1 MNWKLDKLERKSSF
15 NLFQGL
21 VAQVDTTL
29 GIDSLASSTIPDS
42 LLIDP
47 ASGQQTIVIDFDSGN
62 DPQLEDLLGDSTC
75 VLPPEWKW
83 TAVLSVIHLL
93 DRGSVGRGTVRFG
106 STAGRLNWVF
116 AWGQNHDEW
125 NAVRVPATTIQS
137 GRIWK
142 SVVKFSGIANI
153 PAGPYRSGAWGQQRR
168 EIHGKQVQGLL
179 SKDHPEFIESAQ
191 KQFELDA
198 RAYYD
203 EWLDDYSPRFCSLRC
218 VHLAPPIIKL
228 ARWGSI
234 CNGLEVLPS
243 RELAVQADAGRQ
255 ASWEVHW
262 TCHGRCWYGSVGQR
276 RCCERVEGQG
286 RPARQGARQHLR

>member
-1 MNWKLDKLERKSSF
+1 MNLENIKMFRSAVRGGTFVGPHLGGRHPRELFSGNNSHVYVVQNKHKAISKLIPIEQLWMDSEVSMDWKLDKLERKSSY

-62 DPQLEDLLGDSTC
+62 DPQLEDGLDDASC
-75 VLPPEWKW
+75 VLPPDWKW
-83 TAVLSVIHLL
+83 TDVLSVIHLL
-93 DRGSVGRGTVRFG
+93 DRGSVGRGTVWFG
-106 STAGRLNWVF
+106 STAGRLNWAF

-125 NAVRVPATTIQS
+125 NAVRAPAKTIQP

-191 KQFELDA
+191 KQFELDG
-198 RAYYD
+198 RAFCD
-203 EWLDDYSPRFCSLRC
+203 ERLDDY
-218 VHLAPPIIKL
+218 
-228 ARWGSI
+228 
-234 CNGLEVLPS
+234 
-243 RELAVQADAGRQ
+243 
-255 ASWEVHW
+255 
-262 TCHGRCWYGSVGQR
+262 
-276 RCCERVEGQG
+276 
-286 RPARQGARQHLR
+286 